1 MYTITPLL
9 SSLKAAGGPPEWPG
23 GEPHVNGM

>member
-9 SSLKAAGGPPEWPG
+9 SSPEAVGGPPEWPG
-23 GEPHVNGM
+23 GEPQANGM